1 MGLGRDN
8 SIKIDQMY
16 VVCFTRSDSHLWLIK
31 LINCYWI
38 KLSISKSLLKGKMSM
53 SAFGVV
59 WFEGA
64 LDSLSN
70 STSNL
75 GPPSRSQG
83 GGGRDGERGVGRR
96 GTLGTRLS
104 QTGLKNTDQAR
115 VREPPSACLPILG
128 CDNILVKSFLCMHN
142 LKVIKNGKS
151 LET

>member
-1 MGLGRDN
+1 MYTQLPCKDLNCYSPYVITNYEDCN
-8 SIKIDQMY
+8 SILFDRSLGQDFENYKNVTVLFHELTSQRRRAWDWGGIIVLKFDQMY

-64 LDSLSN
+64 WDSLSN

-75 GPPSRSQG
+75 GPPSRSLRG
-83 GGGRDGERGVGRR
+83 GEMER
-96 GTLGTRLS
+96 
-104 QTGLKNTDQAR
+104 
-115 VREPPSACLPILG
+115 E
-128 CDNILVKSFLCMHN
+128 
-142 LKVIKNGKS
+142 
-151 LET
+151 E

>member
-83 GGGRDGERGVGRR
+83 GGEGERW
-96 GTLGTRLS
+96 
-104 QTGLKNTDQAR
+104 
-115 VREPPSACLPILG
+115 RERSRKKGNPRDEVVSNRAEEYRPSARQRAP
-128 CDNILVKSFLCMHN
+128 F
-142 LKVIKNGKS
+142 S
-151 LET
+151 LFTHFRL

>member
-1 MGLGRDN
+1 MRLPLELD
-8 SIKIDQMY
+8 
-16 VVCFTRSDSHLWLIK
+16 VE
-31 LINCYWI
+31 
-38 KLSISKSLLKGKMSM
+38 
-53 SAFGVV
+53 FGAS
-59 WFEGA
+59 F
-64 LDSLSN
+64 
-70 STSNL
+70 
-75 GPPSRSQG
+75 PFPR